1 MADMIQTAL
10 RPHPWHGRLED
21 PPLLRGQGRFAD
33 DIRPADCAHAVFV
46 RATVASADLTRVDAT
61 AARAMPGVLAV
72 LTGADL
78 EAAGFGSVS
87 GPMPQPDRHGK
98 MAPTPPRPV
107 LAAGRV
113 RHIGEP
119 VALVI
124 ATSTAAAQDAAEAV
138 VVEFDVLPA
147 VTGVLA
153 AIAPGAPLVWPELAD
168 NTAFDW
174 VGPAD
179 PDGARAA
186 AIDAA
191 FASAAHVARATTP
204 NQRLVVATMEP
215 RAATASYDPATDQY
229 LLRAPSQGASG
240 IAMQV
245 SMCMKL
251 KPGQLRVV
259 TDDVGGGFGMKASG
273 YPEYPALL
281 HAARLLG
288 RPVHWVSAR
297 SEAFVSDNQGRDNHW
312 TAELALDAQGRFLA
326 ARIEGV
332 AGLGAYITGVGIFA
346 NTGNLIACLPSVY
359 DIPLIGLR
367 VRCVVTNTVPIGP
380 YRGAGRPEINFL
392 MERLVEA
399 AAAVSGIDPVEIRRR
414 NLIPAAAMPYT
425 TAVDTVYDSGDFPT
439 LLETAV
445 RRADYAGFSARRA
458 ESAAR
463 GRLRGIGV
471 GCFLENS
478 GGVPEEPARIS
489 FPKSGGITVSV
500 NPVPQGQSHV
510 TVFGD
515 VAADLLGVARA
526 QVTMTFGDSIRDVPG
541 MGAVASRSAMLTGG
555 AIAQCAAA
563 VLAKARTLAAQLL
576 QTTPDAL
583 HYDTGRFTTAAGA
596 GLSLVEVA
604 ARAGEIGESLDTTE
618 KLVARLAFPN
628 GCHIAEVEID
638 PDTGITTLLR
648 YTAVDDCGRVLNP
661 TVVEAQIHGGVAQG
675 MGQALIEDTVYDP
688 ESGQLLAG
696 SFMDYAMPRADH
708 LPMIDA
714 THIQVPCT
722 TNPLGVKGTGEAG
735 TTAAPPAIINA
746 IANALPKGVDVAM
759 PATPERVWLA
769 LRG

>member
-1 MADMIQTAL
+1 MADVIEGTL
-10 RPHPWHGRLED
+10 RHHAWHGRLED

-33 DIRPADCAHAVFV
+33 DIRPGDCAHAVFV
-46 RATVASADLTRVDAT
+46 RATVASATLTRVDAT

-78 EAAGFGSVS
+78 AALDLGSVS
-87 GPMPQPDRHGK
+87 GPMPQPDRFGQ
-98 MAPTPPRPV
+98 MARTLPRPV
-107 LAAGRV
+107 LAVDRV
-113 RHIGEP
+113 RHVGEP
-119 VALVI
+119 VAMVI
-124 ATSTAAAQDAAEAV
+124 ASSAAAAQDAAEAV

-147 VTGVLA
+147 VTSVLA
-153 AIAPGAPLVWPELAD
+153 AIAPDAPQVWPELAG
-168 NTAFDW
+168 NVVFDW

-179 PDGARAA
+179 PDGTRAA

-204 NQRLVVATMEP
+204 NQRLVVASMEP
-215 RAATASYDPATDQY
+215 RAATASYDPAADQY

-281 HAARLLG
+281 LAARRLG

-297 SEAFVSDNQGRDNHW
+297 SEAFLSDNQGRDNHW
-312 TAELALDAQGRFLA
+312 TAELALDANGRFLA

-332 AGLGAYITGVGIFA
+332 AGVGAFVTGVGIYA

-359 DIPLIGLR
+359 DIPLIGLH

-399 AAAVSGIDPVEIRRR
+399 AAEVSGIDPVEIRRR
-414 NLIPAAAMPYT
+414 NLIPAASMPYS
-425 TAVDTVYDSGDFPT
+425 TAVDTVYDSGDFP
-439 LLETAV
+439 AV
-445 RRADYAGFSARRA
+445 FEAAVKKADYAGFAARRA
-458 ESAAR
+458 ASAAR
-463 GRLRGIGV
+463 GKLRGIGV

-489 FPKSGGITVSV
+489 FPKTGGITVSV

-515 VAADLLGVARA
+515 VAADLLGVPRE
-526 QVTMTFGDSIRDVPG
+526 QITMTFGDSIRDVPG

-555 AIAQCAAA
+555 AIAQCAQA
-563 VLAKARTLAAQLL
+563 VLGKARTLAAQLL
-576 QTTPDAL
+576 QTTPEAL
-583 HYDTGRFTTAAGA
+583 HYSEGRFSTAAGA
-596 GLSLVEVA
+596 GLTLLEVA

-628 GCHIAEVEID
+628 GCHVAELEID
-638 PDTGITTLLR
+638 PETGHSTLLR
-648 YTAVDDCGRVLNP
+648 YTAVDDCGRILNP

-675 MGQALIEDTVYDP
+675 VGQALFEDTVYDP
-688 ESGQLLAG
+688 DSGQLLAG

-708 LPMIDA
+708 LPMIDS
-714 THIQVPCT
+714 THIQIPCT

-746 IANALPKGVDVAM
+746 IMNALPKGADLAM

-769 LRG
+769 LQG